1 MEEKKEIITGSPVAV
16 GGLTLIPI
24 VETRRHY
31 WRSRNS
37 FSLFG
42 SKQAVGIIVVTPTL
56 TKALKVNGE
65 EVTLEEFEREFPDLE
80 IELAR
85 Y

>member
-1 MEEKKEIITGSPVAV
+1 MEEKKEIIV
-16 GGLTLIPI
+16 GHPLTFSGLTLTPI
-24 VETRRHY
+24 METRLHY
-31 WRSRNS
+31 WRYRNS

-42 SKQAVGIIVVTPTL
+42 SKQAIGIIVVTPTL

-65 EVTLEEFEREFPDLE
+65 EVTLEELKREFPDLE
-80 IELAR
+80 TKMDK